1 MPTRPYFTRQ
11 KDDALETTTDVQPF
25 ANAAP
30 EARDGR
36 IRGYVRDVQGENNRF
51 FQEARERRNPEIAKL
66 RGEAEKSK
74 GAPAAAKLFSDQAD
88 DLAAKEMVGYT
99 EPDSLTDKKA
109 RVRKNKLVEAR
120 RKRGLSDDGKTL
132 ANGNAIPAPVA
143 APAAP
148 AAPVPPKPRRVGQMT
163 REEIEEE
170 KARLAGF

>member
-1 MPTRPYFTRQ
+1 MPSRPYFTRQ
-11 KDDALETTTDVQPF
+11 KDDALETTTDVTPF
-25 ANAAP
+25 ANAAREVP
-30 EARDGR
+30 EGR

-51 FQEARERRNPEIAKL
+51 FQEARERRNPEIARL
-66 RGEAEKSK
+66 RAAAADVKA
-74 GAPAAAKLFSDQAD
+74 APAAAKLFAD
-88 DLAAKEMVGYT
+88 NADALAAKEMEGYT
-99 EPDSLTDKKA
+99 EPDSMMDKRA

-132 ANGNAIPAPVA
+132 ANGKAIPV